1 MKDKQDHMIVIG
13 VSAGGPRALQ
23 QLFTQLSSVGN
34 IAFVLVIHQAIDQSR
49 LLVDLVGRH
58 AKLNIKA
65 GQKKSP
71 LVSGSMLVMPPSNVD
86 KVDGFWFLLAD
97 HNHCYSL
104 TPSIK
109 LLFESRAQHRGE
121 RAVVIVIYGTGSHG
135 TRSFRAVTVYGGI
148 LLGQSPERAQFNAT
162 PTAVIAQGE
171 RDLVAGQA
179 TLCNYLNRLSCK
191 RGNKCLDDYS
201 ILLSLLLRTRLAN
214 VRRSYR
220 IDPRRYK
227 EPTLLCQIE
236 RWRSTL
242 GYPSIE
248 ECLNGLPRDLN
259 KANELAGSLLV
270 SITGNIRDPDV
281 YSAIT
286 EKLGCLIARPI
297 PGQTMRGWTRSCDS
311 VEQVYALRVIISHVM
326 DRAGEQSH
334 YLTIFCFDLIDQ
346 SLNAAINIDCQF
358 TERAFISNSMLE
370 HMISKNGSKTPIEK
384 EVSRDIVIARL
395 SPGEELHIPIEGI
408 CIVRDQYQIEG
419 QKYIGF
425 SHDTRRLKRELNANQ
440 VYQHV
445 SMAKL
450 DMRSEKLGGAS
461 DELQRK
467 TEHPQL
473 LNKEL
478 QTTLVDLQTMIKELM
493 VLIQDYCVKTKV

>member
-34 IAFVLVIHQAIDQSR
+34 VTYVLVIHQAIDQGR

-65 GQKKSP
+65 AQKKSP
-71 LVSGSMLVMPPSNVD
+71 LVPGTVLVIPLSNIA

-97 HNHCYSL
+97 HNHCYCL

-109 LLFESRAQHRGE
+109 LLFESRAQHREE

-135 TRSFRAVTVYGGI
+135 TRGVREVTANGGI
-148 LLGQSPERAQFNAT
+148 FLRQSSERAQSNAT

-201 ILLSLLLRTRLAN
+201 IHLSLLLRTRLAN
-214 VRRSYR
+214 VRRSDR

-227 EPTLLCQIE
+227 ESTLLCQVK
-236 RWRSTL
+236 RWMSAL

-248 ECLNGLPRDLN
+248 EYLDVLPIDLN
-259 KANELAGSLLV
+259 KANALNGSLLV
-270 SITGNIRDPDV
+270 SVTGNLRDPDV

-286 EKLGCLIARPI
+286 EKLGCLIARLI
-297 PGQTMRGWTRSCDS
+297 PSQTMRVWTRNCDT
-311 VEQVYALRVIISHVM
+311 VEQVYALRVTIIHVI
-326 DRAGEQSH
+326 DHSGDQSN
-334 YLTIFCFDLIDQ
+334 YLTIFCFDPLEQ
-346 SLNAAINIDCQF
+346 SLNAEINIDCQV

-370 HMISKNGSKTPIEK
+370 HMISKKRSKIQIGNG
-384 EVSRDIVIARL
+384 VSRYIVIARL

-419 QKYIGF
+419 QKFIGF

-440 VYQHV
+440 VYQQV

-473 LNKEL
+473 LNREL
-478 QTTLVDLQTMIKELM
+478 QTTLVDLQTMIKELT